1 MIASYFVKFMYLPLG
16 LLVICLSGC
25 VVDNT
30 RQISMSHAAY
40 NQTLIQNKQEELLL
54 NLVRLRYRDTPFF
67 LDTASVT
74 ATFKSE
80 SKVGLGAAIPF
91 SGSVTGLDSSGSATL
106 SVAPTV
112 SYVPIEGDE
121 YFKNFLTPISL
132 DELLVMTQSGWG
144 IDRIFGIAVE
154 QINGLY
160 NATAASGPTPANAP
174 IKASQMEQVLQVLRR
189 AQLNDSL
196 NWAKDSQGQ
205 LYVYHRS
212 SPGSSSETDDFF
224 DLLHLDPSLK
234 RYTVS
239 PYQLVEKGK
248 EHVFVKTRSILSIL
262 FYLSQNVE
270 VGEEDLNK
278 GWVTQTM
285 DDEGKPYDWS
295 LTPAGKRFKVY
306 SSATRPEQAAIQV
319 RYRDRYFFIKDH
331 DLETKSTFMLLN
343 HLYAF
348 QSGTSLRQAP
358 ALTLPIGG

>member
-1 MIASYFVKFMYLPLG
+1 
-16 LLVICLSGC
+16 
-25 VVDNT
+25 
-30 RQISMSHAAY
+30 MSHAAY

-174 IKASQMEQVLQVLRR
+174 TKASQMEQVLQVLRR

-196 NWAKDSQGQ
+196 NWAKDSQVSFMSTIVPRQG
-205 LYVYHRS
+205 LRLKPTLSLICSIWTLPS
-212 SPGSSSETDDFF
+212 S
-224 DLLHLDPSLK
+224 
-234 RYTVS
+234 VM
-239 PYQLVEKGK
+239 
-248 EHVFVKTRSILSIL
+248 L
-262 FYLSQNVE
+262 FL
-270 VGEEDLNK
+270 
-278 GWVTQTM
+278 
-285 DDEGKPYDWS
+285 PIHWS
-295 LTPAGKRFKVY
+295 RKAR
-306 SSATRPEQAAIQV
+306 
-319 RYRDRYFFIKDH
+319 
-331 DLETKSTFMLLN
+331 STFLSKP
-343 HLYAF
+343 APSF
-348 QSGTSLRQAP
+348 PFSFICLR
-358 ALTLPIGG
+358 TWRWERRISTKDG

>member
-1 MIASYFVKFMYLPLG
+1 MIASDPVKFMYLPMG

-25 VVDNT
+25 VIDNT
-30 RQISMSHAAY
+30 RQIAISHAAY

-80 SKVGLGAAIPF
+80 SKLGLGARIPF
-91 SGSVTGLDSSGSATL
+91 SGSVTGLDSSGTATL

-174 IKASQMEQVLQVLRR
+174 TKASQMEQVLQVLRR

-205 LYVYHRS
+205 LYVYHHSSSGS
-212 SPGSSSETDDFF
+212 SPETEALF
-224 DLLHLDPSLK
+224 DLLNLDPSLN
-234 RYTVS
+234 RYAVS
-239 PYQLVEKGK
+239 PYQLAEKGK
-248 EHVFVKTRSILSIL
+248 ENVFVKTRSILSIL

-270 VGEEDLNK
+270 VGEEDFNK
-278 GWVTQTM
+278 GWVTQTI

-306 SSATRPEQAAIQV
+306 SSASPPNQAAIQV
-319 RYRDRYFFIKDH
+319 RYRERYFFIKDS

-358 ALTLPIGG
+358 TLTLPIGG

>member
-1 MIASYFVKFMYLPLG
+1 MYLPMG

-132 DELLVMTQSGWG
+132 DELLVMTQSG
-144 IDRIFGIAVE
+144 
-154 QINGLY
+154 
-160 NATAASGPTPANAP
+160 
-174 IKASQMEQVLQVLRR
+174 
-189 AQLNDSL
+189 
-196 NWAKDSQGQ
+196 
-205 LYVYHRS
+205 
-212 SPGSSSETDDFF
+212 
-224 DLLHLDPSLK
+224 
-234 RYTVS
+234 
-239 PYQLVEKGK
+239 
-248 EHVFVKTRSILSIL
+248 
-262 FYLSQNVE
+262 
-270 VGEEDLNK
+270 
-278 GWVTQTM
+278 
-285 DDEGKPYDWS
+285 
-295 LTPAGKRFKVY
+295 
-306 SSATRPEQAAIQV
+306 
-319 RYRDRYFFIKDH
+319 
-331 DLETKSTFMLLN
+331 
-343 HLYAF
+343 
-348 QSGTSLRQAP
+348 
-358 ALTLPIGG
+358 